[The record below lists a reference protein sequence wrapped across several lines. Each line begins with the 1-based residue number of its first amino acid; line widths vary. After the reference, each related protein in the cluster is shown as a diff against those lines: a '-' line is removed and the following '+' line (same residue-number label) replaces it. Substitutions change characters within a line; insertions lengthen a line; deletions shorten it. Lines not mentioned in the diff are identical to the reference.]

1 MSPRDAP
8 VARNRRMGDVAL
20 CPRRGGRAAIQ
31 ILVDLMHGV
40 AMNEIVLAD
49 ADREGET
56 MTARVIR
63 YDREQRRLEL
73 AVPNTTVVFTLYGDG
88 ERFTGVLGGRSFYWD
103 APRAEPAKKR
113 EKR

>member
-1 MSPRDAP
+1 MQ
-8 VARNRRMGDVAL
+8 G
-20 CPRRGGRAAIQ
+20 I
-31 ILVDLMHGV
+31 

>member
-1 MSPRDAP
+1 M
-8 VARNRRMGDVAL
+8 
-20 CPRRGGRAAIQ
+20 Q
-31 ILVDLMHGV
+31 GV
-40 AMNEIVLAD
+40 AMNEIILAD

-63 YDREQRRLEL
+63 YDRERRRLEL

-88 ERFTGVLGGRSFYWD
+88 ERFTGALGGRSSYWD

-113 EKR
+113 VKR

>member
-20 CPRRGGRAAIQ
+20 CPQRGGRAAIQ

-56 MTARVIR
+56 MTARV

-73 AVPNTTVVFTLYGDG
+73 VAPNTTVGVTLYGDG
-88 ERFTGVLGGRSFYWD
+88 ERFTGAHGGRSFYWD

-113 EKR
+113 LKR

>member
-1 MSPRDAP
+1 M
-8 VARNRRMGDVAL
+8 
-20 CPRRGGRAAIQ
+20 Q
-31 ILVDLMHGV
+31 GV
-40 AMNEIVLAD
+40 AMNQIILAD

-56 MTARVIR
+56 MIARVIR

-73 AVPNTTVVFTLYGDG
+73 VAANTTVVFTLYGDG

-103 APRAEPAKKR
+103 APHTEPAKKR

>member
-1 MSPRDAP
+1 MQ
-8 VARNRRMGDVAL
+8 GI
-20 CPRRGGRAAIQ
+20 AI
-31 ILVDLMHGV
+31 
-40 AMNEIVLAD
+40 NEIVLAD

-63 YDREQRRLEL
+63 YDWEQRCLEL

-88 ERFTGVLGGRSFYWD
+88 ERFTGALGGRNFYWD

-113 EKR
+113 VKR

>member
-1 MSPRDAP
+1 
-8 VARNRRMGDVAL
+8 
-20 CPRRGGRAAIQ
+20 
-31 ILVDLMHGV
+31 
-40 AMNEIVLAD
+40 MNEIILTD

-56 MTARVIR
+56 MTARVVR

-73 AVPNTTVVFTLYGDG
+73 AAPNTTVVFTLYGDG

>member
-1 MSPRDAP
+1 MRAIEERATLRFVRDA
-8 VARNRRMGDVAL
+8 
-20 CPRRGGRAAIQ
+20 GRAAIQ
-31 ILVDLMHGV
+31 TLVDLLHGV
-40 AMNEIVLAD
+40 VMNEIILAD

-73 AVPNTTVVFTLYGDG
+73 AAPNTTAVFTLYGDG
-88 ERFTGVLGGRSFYWD
+88 ERFAGALGGRSFYWD

-113 EKR
+113 VKR

>member
-1 MSPRDAP
+1 M
-8 VARNRRMGDVAL
+8 
-20 CPRRGGRAAIQ
+20 Q
-31 ILVDLMHGV
+31 GV

-73 AVPNTTVVFTLYGDG
+73 AANTTVVFALYGDG

-103 APRAEPAKKR
+103 APRAESAKKR